1 MPENQRF
8 NLFAGD
14 TLYNCETL
22 NKGQQ
27 AIQVPELLDISRKEA
42 TGNSSGR
49 QQGTHP
55 EPLLGGE

>member
-14 TLYNCETL
+14 TLYNCDTL

-55 EPLLGGE
+55 